1 MIFSPLKKRFTMNY
15 KAQSQGN
22 LQAFP
27 VPSSDDHYRVD
38 GLSKREYFAA
48 MAMQGML
55 SGRYPWGIIIS
66 ETARLSVEFAD
77 ALLNEL
83 HPQGTSTDFDEE

>member
-1 MIFSPLKKRFTMNY
+1 MN
-15 KAQSQGN
+15 KNAQLQGN

-27 VPSSDDHYRVD
+27 VPASEDHGRVE
-38 GLSKREYFAA
+38 GITKREYFAA

-55 SGRYPWGIIIS
+55 SNSTTFQGYRSPN
-66 ETARLSVEFAD
+66 ELANEAVLQAD

-83 HPQGTSTDFDEE
+83 HPQGIATDFDEE